1 MYRMLFSILLR
12 VDLDTY
18 IYSVI
23 LLFFVVFWLIIV
35 LSLKSHL
42 SQSFLSIHLLKCCLG
57 ILGPPILV
65 LLSLNGDKLLRPY
78 HPITSR
84 VSTLTIHRYKPHLNI
99 ISKYLFP
106 INLITYIVSA
116 VNLFIRRIPQSFQ
129 ILYCRYILRH

>member
-78 HPITSR
+78 HSITSR
-84 VSTLTIHRYKPHLNI
+84 VSTLPIHRYKPHHNI

-106 INLITYIVSA
+106 IYLITYIVSA